1 MTNTELSQI
10 QVEATGMRPMKR
22 WQRRKHSRPAEIL
35 NAAVEELSTK
45 RPDAIRMAD
54 IARRAGITKGTI
66 YLYFRNKTEL
76 FKCLGLDVPGEV
88 GRPAT

>member
-1 MTNTELSQI
+1 MTNTELSQV
-10 QVEATGMRPMKR
+10 QMDATGMKPMKR
-22 WQRRKHSRPAEIL
+22 WHRRKDARPAEIL

-45 RPDAIRMAD
+45 KPDTIRMAD

-76 FKCLGLDVPGEV
+76 FKCLGLDIPGEAAQ
-88 GRPAT
+88 PST